1 MSTTVPPALA
11 PGEITPRSRLVASRD
26 TVFRPLAVVLPLIVA
41 IVAFGI
47 ANGRF
52 LRYDNITV
60 ILNTLAFVGIV
71 AVGQTILISA
81 GEFDLSVGAVAALS
95 SYAAADLAVKHGW
108 PVGFALLAALG
119 IGALVGLFNGLIV
132 TAMRVPSFIVT
143 IGTLYIAQG
152 LVTYMSNGETIFP
165 LPSSM
170 TTPGTESL
178 RSLAVP
184 FFVLLLLVLL
194 GELFLRRTVA
204 GRRVLATGANDDA
217 ARIIGIATGRVKVGV
232 FMGVGV
238 LAAIAGLLQ
247 TASLGAGDPAT
258 GSGWELSS
266 IAAVVIGGTSLFG
279 GQATV
284 FGTLVGLVTLG
295 VIQNGVVSV
304 GFDTNW
310 QTVAVGLLMIVLVA
324 LDALRRRL
332 LRG

>member
-1 MSTTVPPALA
+1 MSHLAAKPAVA
-11 PGEITPRSRLVASRD
+11 PATRSRLSTSGEAVA
-26 TVFRPLAVVLPLIVA
+26 RPLAVILPLVVA
-41 IVAFGI
+41 VVAFGI
-47 ANGRF
+47 ANDRF

-95 SYAAADLAVKHGW
+95 SFAAADLAVKHHW
-108 PVGFALLAALG
+108 PVILALLVALA
-119 IGALVGLFNGLIV
+119 IGALVGLFNGLVV
-132 TAMRVPSFIVT
+132 TAVRVPSFIVT

-152 LVTYMSNGETIFP
+152 LVTYLSNGETIFP
-165 LPSSM
+165 LPSAM
-170 TTPGTESL
+170 TGPGSHTVK
-178 RSLAVP
+178 SLAVP
-184 FFVLLLLVLL
+184 FFVLLVLVVL

-217 ARIIGIATGRVKVGV
+217 AKIIGIATGRVKIGV
-232 FMGVGV
+232 FVGVGV
-238 LAAIAGLLQ
+238 LAALAGLLQ
-247 TASLGAGDPAT
+247 MMSLGAGDPST

-284 FGTLVGLVTLG
+284 VGTLVGLITLG

-310 QTVAVGLLMIVLVA
+310 QTVAVGVLMIVLVV
-324 LDALRRRL
+324 LDALRRKL
-332 LRG
+332 LR